1 MTGWSVMPTTTLK
14 SSFFDADDIP
24 VFMNGLVEGI
34 ASPQLHAASAWVRQV
49 ISDIARLTEGDLDVF
64 QTIVEDYKFAS
75 EAVEALSI
83 PEIDM
88 TAVMMNYVMHMT
100 RINENITSL
109 LGIKSVVDDG
119 TCAAESSPCQS
130 GTGDAGKTC
139 CDGLL
144 CYEETVCI
152 KMSNGANNTGRMIGE
167 ILNLLLDGQVNNF
180 AEVEP
185 DSTCTGGHQFC
196 CPAPQNNPDNC
207 PPSARTSDCDAKKSC
222 CCA

>member
-1 MTGWSVMPTTTLK
+1 MPTTTLK

-109 LGIKSVVDDG
+109 LGI
-119 TCAAESSPCQS
+119 
-130 GTGDAGKTC
+130 
-139 CDGLL
+139 
-144 CYEETVCI
+144 
-152 KMSNGANNTGRMIGE
+152 NGANNTGRMIGE